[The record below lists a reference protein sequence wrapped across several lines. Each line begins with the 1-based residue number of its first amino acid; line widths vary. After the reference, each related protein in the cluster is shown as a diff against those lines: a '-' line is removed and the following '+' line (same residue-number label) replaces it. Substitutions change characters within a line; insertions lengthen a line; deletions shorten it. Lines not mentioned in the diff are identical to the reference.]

1 MLKFLKSFC
10 LVGLLFLMCT
20 QAGGALV
27 KEKTSRLGNS
37 DKIWVTSF
45 NDYKP
50 FASINQKQ
58 NGFDTIFSPLFETLE
73 KQAHISAEYA
83 TQGTYKERLFQVVNG
98 DIDIVIGAYY
108 DSDAY
113 TGIDMIYPAL
123 LTNPVTVV
131 TMPYKTFNIKTR
143 DDLQSLKG
151 AIDSRE
157 LFSDHVSKQL
167 EKLNLQKFDDS
178 EKLYEQLFTGQIDYI
193 LTSRYYGALE
203 QAKMGIREMV
213 SMSKHALWDMPMFIG
228 VSAIT
233 RKSEKIKKI
242 IRKVLQ
248 AQQNELKEQFQQ
260 RIIDEIR
267 ETDEASQG
275 VVPPSFVK

>member
-20 QAGGALV
+20 QAGALV
-27 KEKTSRLGNS
+27 KEKTNGLNDS

-50 FASINQKQ
+50 FASINRRQD
-58 NGFDTIFSPLFETLE
+58 GFDTVFSPLFEVMEEQERIGL
-73 KQAHISAEYA
+73 EYA

-123 LTNPVTVV
+123 LTNPVAVV
-131 TMPYKTFNIKTR
+131 TMPYKTLNIKTR
-143 DDLQSLKG
+143 DDLKNLKG

-157 LFSDHVSKQL
+157 LFSDHVNKQL
-167 EKLNLQKFDDS
+167 EQLNVQKFDDS

-213 SMSKHALWDMPMFIG
+213 SMSKQALWDMPMFVG
-228 VSAIT
+228 VSGIT
-233 RKSEKIKKI
+233 RKSNKIKKTI
-242 IRKVLQ
+242 KHVLQ
-248 AQQNELKEQFQQ
+248 THQNALKEQIQQ
-260 RIIDEIR
+260 RIVEEIHKA
-267 ETDEASQG
+267 DEASQG
-275 VVPPSFVK
+275 IVPPSFVK